1 MHIPRDHFSTAY
13 NRLKRS
19 ASGTVPSILIL
30 TSLDVDS
37 LCACRMLTRLLKTD
51 YIPHK
56 LHPVAG
62 YQDLTKANKE
72 FISNNDDLKF
82 LILLG
87 VGGLVDI
94 AEFLELKAG
103 VECWVLESRRPWNL
117 QNIFAGPGGEGF
129 AVVGRDGHVSDEG
142 GVVCWDDGDIV
153 DFLKPEQEAYRRLI
167 EMQEEVGD
175 IEDWN
180 SEDEEDD
187 EDEEFAENRRLN
199 NGYGDG
205 PEDTSSSTNSR
216 KRRSSSE
223 DEDEDD
229 GEEEGYS
236 DDDRR
241 RRKRIHSGSST
252 PDSSP
257 HAYSHLLHIHGP
269 NATGTTGSST
279 TNANTT
285 LTTAAGNTTSLTV
298 PTTGPS
304 PLTGPALRAQRKNF
318 LQLRRKYNKLLTDY
332 YSTGSTYGEPISSLV
347 YSLASELGRED
358 NDLLWLATIGWEA
371 QQMYGRHMHSFS
383 GDQTLNSLSARSLG
397 VWGVL
402 RDEVRRL
409 NPPTI
414 TSGSG
419 GITSNTSLFT
429 RATTAEDYSLR
440 LSPEFRFML
449 IRHWSLYDSMLH
461 SPYLA
466 SKLHLWSE
474 AGKKRLAKLLATMGM
489 SLQQCNQK
497 YVYMDMDLKKG
508 LREKLEVYKARYG
521 LDEIVREGV
530 VRCWGWN
537 GCLSAGDVAV
547 IVGCLLEVGKSGKAK
562 RGASGLSKSGKKGPG
577 AASEEDLNA
586 AAAKLEDEE
595 VQESIANFQAAYD
608 AIEDIES
615 LKASLPLAMTLHRSI
630 LSAGTALI
638 EKRQIKHLRA
648 YRLAVVKEG
657 PDVATFTNPSALT
670 KLALWLAE
678 AIREQELEKGVGKK
692 KGLPLVVAALNEAR
706 GCYII
711 VGTGVGNVEGWNLEG
726 RKVSM
731 QMEKDKAKKKKKTEK
746 ENEKKKGKR
755 SKKGKENN
763 EDEDEEEEEE
773 EEEEDPSD
781 EDSEDSDSDSDDEDE
796 HGRRK
801 VLGRNRFGIA
811 FQEVAGETSARV
823 RIDSFEACVV
833 EVKKDDLGGF
843 LEGLSMKS
851 IVG

>member
-1 MHIPRDHFSTAY
+1 MHIPRDHFRTAY

-19 ASGTVPSILIL
+19 ASGTVPSVLIL

-72 FISNNDDLKF
+72 FISTNEDLKF
-82 LILLG
+82 LVLLG

-94 AEFLELKAG
+94 AEFLELKTG

-117 QNIFAGPGGEGF
+117 QNIFASPGGEGF
-129 AVVGRDGHVSDEG
+129 AVVGRDGYVSDEG

-153 DFLKPEQEAYRRLI
+153 DFLKPEQEAYRKLI
-167 EMQEEVGD
+167 EMQAEVGD

-199 NGYGDG
+199 GYGDG

-223 DEDEDD
+223 DDEEGDE
-229 GEEEGYS
+229 EEEGYS
-236 DDDRR
+236 DDNRR

-269 NATGTTGSST
+269 GATGTTGTNT
-279 TNANTT
+279 TNADTT
-285 LTTAAGNTTSLTV
+285 LITAGANTTSLTV

-304 PLTGPALRAQRKNF
+304 ALSGPALRAQRRNF
-318 LQLRRKYNKLLTDY
+318 IHLRRKYNKLLTDY
-332 YSTGSTYGEPISSLV
+332 YSTGSTYGEPISSLI

-358 NDLLWLATIGWEA
+358 NDLLWLAIIGWEA

-383 GDQTLNSLSARSLG
+383 GDQTLNSLSARSIG

-409 NPPTI
+409 NPPTLNG
-414 TSGSG
+414 GSG

-547 IVGCLLEVGKSGKAK
+547 VIGCLLEVGKGGKAK
-562 RGASGLSKSGKKGPG
+562 SSASAPSRSGKKGSG
-577 AASEEDLNA
+577 AAGEEDSSA
-586 AAAKLEDEE
+586 AAARLEDEE

-706 GCYII
+706 GCYVI

-726 RKVSM
+726 RKVSDKD
-731 QMEKDKAKKKKKTEK
+731 EKAKNKKQKAEKEKKKKKDK
-746 ENEKKKGKR
+746 ENDN
-755 SKKGKENN
+755 EN
-763 EDEDEEEEEE
+763 DEEEEEE
-773 EEEEDPSD
+773 EDDLSDDDSD
-781 EDSEDSDSDSDDEDE
+781 EDSDSEDEDE

-833 EVKKDDLGGF
+833 EVKKEDLGGF

>member
-19 ASGTVPSILIL
+19 ASGTVPSVLIL

-72 FISNNDDLKF
+72 FISNNEDLKF

-94 AEFLELKAG
+94 AEFLELRKG

-129 AVVGRDGHVSDEG
+129 AIVGRDGHISDEG
-142 GVVCWDDGDIV
+142 GVVCWDDGDIA
-153 DFLKPEQEAYRRLI
+153 DFLKPEQDAYRKLI
-167 EMQEEVGD
+167 EMQDEVGD

-180 SEDEEDD
+180 SEDEEDE
-187 EDEEFAENRRLN
+187 EDAEFAENRRLA
-199 NGYGDG
+199 GYDG
-205 PEDTSSSTNSR
+205 PEDTSSTNSR

-223 DEDEDD
+223 DEDEDNE
-229 GEEEGYS
+229 EEEGYS

-241 RRKRIHSGSST
+241 RRRKRVHSGSST

-269 NATGTTGSST
+269 NATGTAGTNTTG
-279 TNANTT
+279 ANTT
-285 LTTAAGNTTSLTV
+285 LDSAGANTTALTI

-304 PLTGPALRAQRKNF
+304 PLTGPALRAQRKTF
-318 LQLRRKYNKLLTDY
+318 MQLRRKYNKLLTEY
-332 YSTGSTYGEPISSLV
+332 YSTGSTYGEPISSLI

-358 NDLLWLATIGWEA
+358 NDLLWLAVIGWEA

-383 GDQTLNSLSARSLG
+383 GDQTLNSLSARSIG

-409 NPPTI
+409 NPPSVTGG
-414 TSGSG
+414 SGS
-419 GITSNTSLFT
+419 ITSNTSLFT

-497 YVYMDMDLKKG
+497 YVYMDMDLKRG

-547 IVGCLLEVGKSGKAK
+547 VVGSLLEVGKGGKAK
-562 RGASGLSKSGKKGPG
+562 KTTAAAKGGKK
-577 AASEEDLNA
+577 SA
-586 AAAKLEDEE
+586 AAAEEDPDAATKLEDEE

-630 LSAGTALI
+630 LNAGTALI

-670 KLALWLAE
+670 KLALWLGE

-726 RKVSM
+726 RKVTDKAT
-731 QMEKDKAKKKKKTEK
+731 KDKSKEKAEKEKKKKSKDN
-746 ENEKKKGKR
+746 END
-755 SKKGKENN
+755 
-763 EDEDEEEEEE
+763 EDDEEEEE
-773 EEEEDPSD
+773 DVSD
-781 EDSEDSDSDSDDEDE
+781 DDSEDDSDSDDEDE

-833 EVKKDDLGGF
+833 EVRKEDLGGF